1 MAAVIFSVGNAIR
14 RQFDFKKEKIRETPF
29 SFFFF
34 FFGSLVKFNLYA
46 LYNLSRPFFSD
57 WKSKCGGRKGLTCF
71 TTSETIQ
78 LGTRLAFAGGG
89 PFNINLISFGSDT
102 FFFELLIDMTHS
114 PPLLSN
120 GEHYRDG
127 PAGAAGDFFLF
138 SLPTPPCGPRFVT
151 QCGC

>member
-1 MAAVIFSVGNAIR
+1 MRSGVNLISKKKKSVR
-14 RQFDFKKEKIRETPF
+14 PHSLF
-29 SFFFF
+29 SFFFL
-34 FFGSLVKFNLYA
+34 GVSLSLTCTHYTIFLVL
-46 LYNLSRPFFSD
+46 FFSD